1 MGVHMGVGMNYGW
14 LKAHLRRGWWRWNK
28 RFFQRLQFNLVISC
42 FVSFF
47 PPLALSFVA
56 LDMTTTCSSTIWD
69 ACLES
74 WNSSMGK
81 STWIPVGNY
90 NAKAWEAWYNSNSE
104 WKHHKRTSMP
114 WRNKGGSFFTQPCD
128 IRTNLMHLQE
138 KKKPFNIMNVF
149 NLRGSGNERIKQV
162 NIQHINKY

>member
-1 MGVHMGVGMNYGW
+1 
-14 LKAHLRRGWWRWNK
+14 
-28 RFFQRLQFNLVISC
+28 
-42 FVSFF
+42 
-47 PPLALSFVA
+47 
-56 LDMTTTCSSTIWD
+56 
-69 ACLES
+69 
-74 WNSSMGK
+74 
-81 STWIPVGNY
+81 
-90 NAKAWEAWYNSNSE
+90 
-104 WKHHKRTSMP
+104 MP